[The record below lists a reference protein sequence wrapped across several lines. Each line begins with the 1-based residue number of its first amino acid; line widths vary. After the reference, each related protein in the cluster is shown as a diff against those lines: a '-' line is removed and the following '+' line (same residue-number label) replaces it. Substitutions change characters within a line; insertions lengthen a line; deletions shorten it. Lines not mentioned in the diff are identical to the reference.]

1 MAGRVMDAADDD
13 ESGALLDAGQ
23 LQLFD
28 RVGDLVQVLLREVQ
42 IPGCH
47 LQILMTEQ
55 KLDGAQVRTSFQQV
69 RGPTVSNQVRACG
82 LTNAGLFGR
91 LRARQPHRL
100 VADRLLAIAMQP

>member
-1 MAGRVMDAADDD
+1 MIGTAT
-13 ESGALLDAGQ
+13 LLDAGQ

-55 KLDGAQVRTSFQQV
+55 KLDGAQVGSGFKQMRRPAV
-69 RGPTVSNQVRACG
+69 ANQVRSDS
-82 LTNAGLFGR
+82 LAGR
-91 LRARQPHRL
+91 RPS
-100 VADRLLAIAMQP
+100 

>member
-1 MAGRVMDAADDD
+1 MAGRVMGGADDD
-13 ESGALLDAGQ
+13 RNGGSARRWK

-55 KLDGAQVRTSFQQV
+55 KLDGAQVGSGFKQMRRPAV
-69 RGPTVSNQVRACG
+69 ANQVRSDSLAD
-82 LTNAGLFGR
+82 AGPLSSFGASTPHDLVCNRLF
-91 LRARQPHRL
+91 AVTMH
-100 VADRLLAIAMQP
+100 A